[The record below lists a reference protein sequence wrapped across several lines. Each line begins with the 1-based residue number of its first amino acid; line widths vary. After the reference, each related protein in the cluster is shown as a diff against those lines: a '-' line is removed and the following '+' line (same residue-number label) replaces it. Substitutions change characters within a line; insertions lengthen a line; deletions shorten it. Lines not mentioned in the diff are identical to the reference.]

1 MWCENTAYRYCG
13 ENVEMWTLQSHLT
26 GRLYSESVW
35 WNIPLKSSVK
45 VMPVWAVQFLHSAHL
60 RRWCVHFLPLAPECK
75 CNGHAQ
81 SCHFDWTAWRE
92 SGQRSGGVCDCLHN
106 TEGRQCQKCKAGF
119 YRDPQR
125 PQSAPDSCKR
135 KIHKHRMYLSK
146 LWRWFVIGIIWS
158 I

>member
-1 MWCENTAYRYCG
+1 MEDSSYK
-13 ENVEMWTLQSHLT
+13 NVSEGPKEEESEESCDVKIQPIDIVWRVQLKSCQYE
-26 GRLYSESVW
+26 LYS
-35 WNIPLKSSVK
+35 SSTLLVF
-45 VMPVWAVQFLHSAHL
+45 VADVFISS
-60 RRWCVHFLPLAPECK
+60 LPLAPECK

-125 PQSAPDSCKR
+125 PQAAPDSCKR